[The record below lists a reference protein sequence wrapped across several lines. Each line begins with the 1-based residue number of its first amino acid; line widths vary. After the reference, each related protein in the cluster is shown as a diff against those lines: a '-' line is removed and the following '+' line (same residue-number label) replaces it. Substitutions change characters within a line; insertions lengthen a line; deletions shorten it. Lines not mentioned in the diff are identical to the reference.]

1 MPNRISIEPK
11 IIGANLTP
19 GASTN
24 VERAP
29 AASTTYAIW
38 GLLPPWACR
47 RCVAVALRLHDD
59 AELMRQLLLDGGY
72 DERDVILANCAQVAA
87 GARELLQSASVIAK
101 IFGAEIDAMQKHIEV
116 ADAG

>member
-1 MPNRISIEPK
+1 MSNEPQ
-11 IIGANLTP
+11 LH
-19 GASTN
+19 
-24 VERAP
+24 
-29 AASTTYAIW
+29 
-38 GLLPPWACR
+38 PPPTQFGVFYPLGH
-47 RCVAVALRLHDD
+47 VAVALRLHDD

-72 DERDVILANCAQVAA
+72 DERDVILANSAQVAA